1 VSERTAARAFGAL
14 FLLLGILGLAGGT
27 VLLRVVHVMLGVIG
41 LVVPRP
47 LVLALGSLA
56 LWLLGVSGAGGLSL
70 DLADNWLHFLLGV
83 ALLGLTGRIVRTAS

>member
-27 VLLRVVHVMLGVIG
+27 VLLRVVHVILGVIG

-70 DLADNWLHFLLGV
+70 DLADNWLHFVLGV
-83 ALLGLTGRIVRTAS
+83 VLLGLTARIVRTAS